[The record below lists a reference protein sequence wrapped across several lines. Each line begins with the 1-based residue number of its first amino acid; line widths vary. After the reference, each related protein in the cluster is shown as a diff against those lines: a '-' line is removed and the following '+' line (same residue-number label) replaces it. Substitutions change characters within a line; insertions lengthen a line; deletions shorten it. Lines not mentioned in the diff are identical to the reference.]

1 MLFPRPL
8 LPPIT
13 TTFLPRKRC
22 ALLNS
27 FMAQSFHKDTIQF
40 YIFSGY
46 PVVRSGFVHAMNAL
60 AKRRT
65 ASRWVA
71 SEKWITSSPISA
83 VLVHLLQRSKPV
95 TLTLALLLVPV
106 AFPQSITRHLMRS
119 AEPMLHQAAKRDEKR
134 SQMTHRSLA

>member
-1 MLFPRPL
+1 MVQPD
-8 LPPIT
+8 
-13 TTFLPRKRC
+13 RKWD
-22 ALLNS
+22 LLNS
-27 FMAQSFHKDTIQF
+27 FMAPSFHKDTLQF

-106 AFPQSITRHLMRS
+106 AFPQSIPRHLMRS
-119 AEPMLHQAAKRDEKR
+119 ALPMPHRAARPGEKR